1 VLDLQSGLA
10 ARFPSENVTVTLFPP
25 STLTVELR
33 SHPASEEE
41 RRQLALRTAE
51 FVRDNYVEYVRL
63 QVVNVSSDSVAS
75 TGPFSVVSSK
85 VVYRFARRNLGEP
98 SRPLPSSQGAPD
110 REPVIT
116 LSGIPI
122 GPVKPAPIATQSSDV
137 DWGSHVTRAAV
148 SASFTLEE

>member
-1 VLDLQSGLA
+1 VLDLQSRLA

-51 FVRDNYVEYVRL
+51 FVRDNYAEYLRL
-63 QVVNVSSDSVAS
+63 QVVNVSFDSVAS

-85 VVYRFARRNLGEP
+85 VVYRFARRNLGER
-98 SRPLPSSQGAPD
+98 SRRHTECVARD
-110 REPVIT
+110 E
-116 LSGIPI
+116 
-122 GPVKPAPIATQSSDV
+122 ANHD
-137 DWGSHVTRAAV
+137 
-148 SASFTLEE
+148 

>member
-51 FVRDNYVEYVRL
+51 FVRDNYAEYVRL
-63 QVVNVSSDSVAS
+63 QVVNVSFDSVAS

-98 SRPLPSSQGAPD
+98 SGGAQGRNPSMAQQQPGKYAMVRKAGRP
-110 REPVIT
+110 RE
-116 LSGIPI
+116 
-122 GPVKPAPIATQSSDV
+122 
-137 DWGSHVTRAAV
+137 
-148 SASFTLEE
+148 